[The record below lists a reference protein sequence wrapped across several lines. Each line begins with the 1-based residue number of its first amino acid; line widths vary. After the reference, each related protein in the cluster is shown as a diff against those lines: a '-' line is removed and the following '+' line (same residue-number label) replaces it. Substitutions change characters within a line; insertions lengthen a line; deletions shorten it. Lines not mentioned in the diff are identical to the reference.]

1 MASVF
6 TRLFGLAM
14 RVEREQF
21 LGAGHYDRVFRRR
34 GYANGYKSKRV
45 DTPAGALSVSV
56 SKTSDHLEG
65 CSKQF
70 FLQSMERRRRF
81 SPAVILAVAV
91 MYIKGISTRDAE
103 AVMKEFGIESLTSTQ
118 ISRVKNFWL
127 MSYQPSTTDPRAKY
141 AI

>member
-21 LGAGHYDRVFRRR
+21 LGAGHYDRVSRRR
-34 GYANGYKSKRV
+34 VYANGYKSKRV

-56 SKTSDHLEG
+56 SKTSDHLQG

>member
-21 LGAGHYDRVFRRR
+21 LGAGHYDRVSRRR
-34 GYANGYKSKRV
+34 CYANGYKSKRV
-45 DTPAGALSVSV
+45 DTPAGDLNVSV

-118 ISRVKNFWL
+118 ISR
-127 MSYQPSTTDPRAKY
+127 
-141 AI
+141 

>member
-6 TRLFGLAM
+6 TRLFGPAM

-21 LGAGHYDRVFRRR
+21 LGAGHYDRVSRRR
-34 GYANGYKSKRV
+34 VYANGYKSKRV

-118 ISRVKNFWL
+118 ISR
-127 MSYQPSTTDPRAKY
+127 
-141 AI
+141 

>member
-1 MASVF
+1 MTSIF

-21 LGAGHYDRVFRRR
+21 LSAGHYDRISWRRV
-34 GYANGYKSKRV
+34 YANGYKSKRV

-127 MSYQPSTTDPRAKY
+127 MSYQPSTNDLRAKY

>member
-6 TRLFGLAM
+6 TRLFVPAM

-21 LGAGHYDRVFRRR
+21 LGAGHYDRVSRRR

-81 SPAVILAVAV
+81 SPAVILAVAI

-118 ISRVKNFWL
+118 INRGKNF
-127 MSYQPSTTDPRAKY
+127 
-141 AI
+141 

>member
-21 LGAGHYDRVFRRR
+21 LGAGHYDRVSRRR
-34 GYANGYKSKRV
+34 VYANGYKSKRV

-118 ISRVKNFWL
+118 ISRVKKL
-127 MSYQPSTTDPRAKY
+127 LVDELSA
-141 AI
+141 

>member
-21 LGAGHYDRVFRRR
+21 LGAGHYDRVSRRR
-34 GYANGYKSKRV
+34 VYANGYKSKRV

-118 ISRVKNFWL
+118 VSRATKLLVDEL
-127 MSYQPSTTDPRAKY
+127 SA
-141 AI
+141 

>member
-21 LGAGHYDRVFRRR
+21 LGAGHYDRVSRRR
-34 GYANGYKSKRV
+34 VVYANGYKSKRV

-118 ISRVKNFWL
+118 INRGKNF
-127 MSYQPSTTDPRAKY
+127 
-141 AI
+141 

>member
-1 MASVF
+1 MTSVF

-14 RVEREQF
+14 RLEREQF
-21 LGAGHYDRVFRRR
+21 LGAGHYEPVSRRR

-56 SKTSDHLEG
+56 SKTTNHLEG

-70 FLQSMERRRRF
+70 FLKSMERGRRF
-81 SPAVILAVAV
+81 SPADMLAMAI

-118 ISRVKNFWL
+118 ISRESNFLL
-127 MSYQPSTTDPRAKY
+127 MVCPTRATDFRAKY
-141 AI
+141 AF

>member
-21 LGAGHYDRVFRRR
+21 LSAEHYDRVYRRR
-34 GYANGYKSKRV
+34 VYANGYKSKRV

-103 AVMKEFGIESLTSTQ
+103 AVMKEFGIESLTSIQ

-127 MSYQPSTTDPRAKY
+127 LSYKPSTTDSRAKY

>member
-21 LGAGHYDRVFRRR
+21 LGAGHYDRVSRRR
-34 GYANGYKSKRV
+34 VYANGYKSKRV

-103 AVMKEFGIESLTSTQ
+103 AVMKEFGIESLTSTRSAGQ
-118 ISRVKNFWL
+118 QNCWM
-127 MSYQPSTTDPRAKY
+127 MSCPPGAADPRSRY
-141 AI
+141 VI